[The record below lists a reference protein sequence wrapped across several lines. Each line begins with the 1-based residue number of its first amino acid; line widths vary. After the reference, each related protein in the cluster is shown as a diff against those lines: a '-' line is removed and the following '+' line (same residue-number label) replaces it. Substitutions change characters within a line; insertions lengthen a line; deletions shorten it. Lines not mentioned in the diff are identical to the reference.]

1 MARSK
6 IKAILAALSA
16 AFMMSAA
23 ADAYAQQCHHGY
35 NQNCRKLAGK
45 SDRQFEFA
53 LNEIIYK
60 ADDNLARV
68 CGNITGTP
76 HTSARIDSVTFVSE
90 KRRIKANDID
100 GVDFERY
107 FQWEDDGNIYIE
119 IDFPGYRKSE
129 GLLDSCGNSIV
140 FHTAKGDITIPFG
153 KRRVAK

>member
-6 IKAILAALSA
+6 IILTAFSTAFLLLSA
-16 AFMMSAA
+16 ASAA
-23 ADAYAQQCHHGY
+23 STQQCNKGY
-35 NQNCRKLAGK
+35 NQNCRRVAGK

-53 LNEIIYK
+53 VNEIIYK
-60 ADDNLARV
+60 TDDNLARV
-68 CGNITGTP
+68 CGNLTGTP

-140 FHTAKGDITIPFG
+140 FHTAKGDMIIPFG
-153 KRRVAK
+153 KRRGAK